1 MPLSPSYMQ
10 IWQENVCHVF
20 RITPSE
26 SPTLH
31 ITLNLVSAL
40 HFGITLFWQLLY
52 LFCFLPV
59 CKECISYPGKISTP
73 PTLPSFGL
81 VPCWADIWFTWPHKH
96 FVFQNLQKILLLC
109 IFAGYLRR
117 VTFQIRHRLCQ
128 VFLVNFCS
136 PGFSVWWHLSI
147 PIPC

>member
-52 LFCFLPV
+52 LFCFCRFAKSAFLIQGKSAPPLPFPLSEWSPAEQIFGSLDRV
-59 CKECISYPGKISTP
+59 NILFFKI
-73 PTLPSFGL
+73 FKKFYFF
-81 VPCWADIWFTWPHKH
+81 AF
-96 FVFQNLQKILLLC
+96 
-109 IFAGYLRR
+109 FAGYLRR
-117 VTFQIRHRLCQ
+117 ATFQIRHRLCQ